1 VPQGFLEVNG
11 KWIYTVGDLIIND
24 LNNKFIPYN
33 PNKINFSNDGIMA
46 KAIAWL
52 KIYCNQGPAQS
63 ALLLS
68 AITPFLR
75 PITKM
80 LGLPVTVANPYV
92 VGKSGVGKTSYAELL
107 TSPFGQR
114 GINLGSK
121 KSQIAAVHSQYIDK
135 PMLIDDL
142 NNTASSREY
151 EKKLALLSELLQMT
165 SCGGEILSDEGNI
178 DFSKT
183 SLIVTAETLIKS
195 ESSTNRVVVINFTEP
210 FNADD
215 LTYLQRNRNQYA
227 HFLMKFIYFLCSQ
240 SSSLTEYIKTL
251 MAAGEFNMD
260 VEHEGKDAY
269 IGWAR
274 ISNSY
279 TLMKLSQNLITAFLS
294 TVANTNTC
302 KEIYALLNNG
312 IKTAIK
318 DTLDSVKVTGPNS
331 TSELI
336 EIVLDIFQND
346 ENDIIADKYSEYKD
360 ETTYLFF
367 RYKNTYYFRTERLA
381 EYIHDKFQKDYTSNA
396 ILAELETILAFN
408 SEGKSHHLPPK
419 LRKKKNKDKDKR
431 FSSLDVNK
439 LIDRIRVRSSSY
451 FDYAGSPIKE
461 LRENNF

>member
-1 VPQGFLEVNG
+1 
-11 KWIYTVGDLIIND
+11 
-24 LNNKFIPYN
+24 
-33 PNKINFSNDGIMA
+33 
-46 KAIAWL
+46 
-52 KIYCNQGPAQS
+52 
-63 ALLLS
+63 
-68 AITPFLR
+68 
-75 PITKM
+75 
-80 LGLPVTVANPYV
+80 
-92 VGKSGVGKTSYAELL
+92 
-107 TSPFGQR
+107 
-114 GINLGSK
+114 
-121 KSQIAAVHSQYIDK
+121 
-135 PMLIDDL
+135 
-142 NNTASSREY
+142 
-151 EKKLALLSELLQMT
+151 
-165 SCGGEILSDEGNI
+165 
-178 DFSKT
+178 
-183 SLIVTAETLIKS
+183 
-195 ESSTNRVVVINFTEP
+195 
-210 FNADD
+210 
-215 LTYLQRNRNQYA
+215 
-227 HFLMKFIYFLCSQ
+227 
-240 SSSLTEYIKTL
+240 

-360 ETTYLFF
+360 DTTYLFF
-367 RYKNTYYFRTERLA
+367 RYRNTYYFRTESLA

-419 LRKKKNKDKDKR
+419 FRKKKNKDKDKR